1 MNKMKKRT
9 FALLLL
15 TVTAFVACKK
25 DSVKPTATPDVV
37 TQKVTTTTT
46 GLNTDTVSENVTG
59 YIRLQLAMDTVNTD
73 NILIDFKPK
82 SSAAFVVNEDAP
94 TLQGFGLVSLSS
106 LSSNNIALAINTL
119 PLTGK
124 GAAIAL
130 AVSAKSTGTYKL
142 NLVTTNDIPAVFN
155 IWLKDNLKKDSVNF
169 RTAPSYSFNLNTADT
184 TTYGNQRFSLVLS
197 EN

>member
-1 MNKMKKRT
+1 MKKRT
-9 FALLLL
+9 FAFLLL
-15 TVTAFVACKK
+15 TVTGLAACKK
-25 DSVKPTATPDVV
+25 DFVNPTATPDVISR
-37 TQKVTTTTT
+37 KVTTITT
-46 GLNTDTVSENVTG
+46 GLNADTVSENVTG
-59 YIRLQLAMDTVNTD
+59 YIRVQLAMDSVNTN
-73 NILIDFKPK
+73 NILIDFKPN

-119 PLTGK
+119 PLTSK
-124 GAAIAL
+124 GAIIPL

-142 NLVTTNDIPAVFN
+142 NLVTTSNIPNVFN

-169 RTAPSYSFNLNTADT
+169 KTAPSYSFDLNTADA
-184 TTYGNQRFSLVLS
+184 TTYGNQRFSIELK

>member
-1 MNKMKKRT
+1 MKKIT
-9 FALLLL
+9 SALLLL
-15 TVTAFVACKK
+15 TVTGFFACKK
-25 DSVKPTATPDVV
+25 DSVKPTATPTTVG
-37 TQKVTTTTT
+37 QKVTTTTT
-46 GLNTDTVSENVTG
+46 GLNPDTVSENVTG
-59 YIRLQLAMDTVNTD
+59 YMRVQLAMDSVNTD

-106 LSSNNIALAINTL
+106 LSSNSIALAINTL

-124 GAAIAL
+124 GANIGL
-130 AVSAKSTGTYKL
+130 SVSAKSTGTYKL

-155 IWLKDNLKKDSVNF
+155 IWLKDNLEKDSVNF
-169 RTAPSYSFNLNTADT
+169 RTSPSYSFDLNTADA